1 MTCFFVLFSLDEK
14 EKFDP
19 QGFRDTLLL
28 GFKETNGDLELLSK
42 FLDVSGSKLDYRRYG
57 EALCDILIAGGLLA
71 PGGTLILDQT
81 VAVDIAKSVAPT
93 TEISVFGRPSDDESL
108 RAFTQVFVRLIRRY
122 KYLEKSLEE
131 DLKKIVVFLR
141 AFPPD
146 DRLKL
151 AKIFAYLLAS
161 GHITVSPL
169 KTLLEQDLL
178 VKEGLA
184 FQFLLDVFTAWQSEK
199 DAPTVWTSLRKS
211 NLDSKLLE
219 FLPQT
224 KRTQEAFSTS
234 MLEVGLGQL
243 LEYQKTQRVETLKKL
258 LSGEISNQIQNEG
271 AAPEDLIQLVRDY
284 MNENHFSEAEVS
296 IILWNTLMSIM
307 EFSKKEELVADQAVK
322 HLRFYLPLFAEFC
335 KSPKAELAL
344 LIRIQDYCY
353 ENMNF
358 LKAFQKIVLLFYK
371 SEFTLLLFLILT
383 FYIPLAIR
391 RCYQRGHYYP
401 LVQEGPLAQGQEHLF
416 GTDEKVY

>member
-1 MTCFFVLFSLDEK
+1 M
-14 EKFDP
+14 
-19 QGFRDTLLL
+19 
-28 GFKETNGDLELLSK
+28 SK

-57 EALCDILIAGGLLA
+57 EALFDILVAGGLLA

-81 VAVDIAKSVAPT
+81 AGENNKTVSPT
-93 TEISVFGRPSDDESL
+93 TEVSVFGRPSDEESL

-141 AFPPD
+141 AFTPD

-151 AKIFAYLLAS
+151 GKLFAYLLAS

-184 FQFLLDVFTAWQSEK
+184 FQFLLDVLAAWQSEK
-199 DAPTVWTSLRKS
+199 DASTVWTSLRKS
-211 NLDSKLLE
+211 YLDSKLLE

-224 KRTQEAFSTS
+224 KRTQEAFASA
-234 MLEVGLGQL
+234 MLDAGLGQL
-243 LEYQKTQRVETLKKL
+243 LEYQKAQRVETLKKL
-258 LSGEISNQIQNEG
+258 LAGKITNQIQNKG
-271 AAPEDLIQLVRDY
+271 ATPEDLIQLVQDY
-284 MNENHFSEAEVS
+284 MDKNQFSESEVI
-296 IILWNTLMSIM
+296 IILWNTLMSLVDW
-307 EFSKKEELVADQAVK
+307 SKKEELVADQAAK
-322 HLRFYLPLFAEFC
+322 QLRFYIPLFGQFC
-335 KSPKAELAL
+335 KTSKAELAL

-371 SEFTLLLFLILT
+371 SRFLIVS
-383 FYIPLAIR
+383 FYIFILYKFVFIIIR
-391 RCYQRGHYYP
+391 
-401 LVQEGPLAQGQEHLF
+401 
-416 GTDEKVY
+416 